1 MKSVVLTGGG
11 ARGAYQIGVLKA
23 IADMY
28 PDFVHPF
35 DVICGTSAG
44 ALNAAGLASG
54 TSLFRHTVARLEGL
68 WSGISSEKIYRTDFW
83 GLTRRF
89 GQFTKALISGES
101 DPHQPISLL
110 DNTPLRGFLDANIDF
125 DQLNKNIAEEKIIA
139 LCVTACGYR
148 SGQSINFFQTHQPNS
163 GWHLGQRIGCKTSIT
178 LDHLL
183 ASSAIP
189 MVFPPVKINREYF
202 GDGVLRLMAPLSP
215 AIHLGAR
222 DILVIGVS
230 ANRVNLPPRLPSI
243 GFPSLSNIMEHMLNG
258 AFIDVIEH
266 DMDRAKMINQLI
278 KLIPDQVRQKQGLD
292 IHPLEIV
299 EISPS
304 RPINDI
310 AQKHL
315 STLPKNIQRFVG
327 SNEDGHVSSSSLA
340 SYLMFEKEF
349 SMELIELGYHD
360 AQLQSEELT
369 NFFSRADSADVAPRT
384 GSTDT

>member
-1 MKSVVLTGGG
+1 MKSLVLTGGG

-23 IADMY
+23 ISEMN
-28 PDFVHPF
+28 PDFEHPF

-54 TSLFRHTVARLEGL
+54 NSLFRHAIARLEKL
-68 WSGISSEKIYRTDFW
+68 WAEISSEKIYRTDFW

-101 DPHQPISLL
+101 DPDKPISLL
-110 DNTPLRGFLDANIDF
+110 DNSPLRGFLEQNIDF
-125 DQLNKNIAEEKIIA
+125 KQLKENISADKITA

-148 SGQSINFFQTHQPNS
+148 SGQSINFFQTHRPLT
-163 GWHLGQRIGCKTSIT
+163 GWHLGQRIGCKTEIT
-178 LDHLL
+178 IDHLL

-189 MVFPPVKINREYF
+189 MVFPPIRINREYF

-222 DILVIGVS
+222 NILVVGVS
-230 ANRVNLPPRLPSI
+230 ANRVNLPPREATL

-258 AFIDVIEH
+258 SFIDVIEH
-266 DMDRAKMINQLI
+266 DMDRAMMINKLV
-278 KLIPDQVRQKQGLD
+278 KLIPEETRKQNGLD
-292 IHPLEIV
+292 IHPLEIL

-304 RPINDI
+304 KPINDI
-310 AQKHL
+310 AQRHL

-327 SNEDGHVSSSSLA
+327 SNDHGQVSSSSLA

-349 SMELIELGYHD
+349 SHELIDLGYQD
-360 AQLQSEELT
+360 AQAQSAELVD
-369 NFFSRADSADVAPRT
+369 FFQLAQS
-384 GSTDT
+384 